1 MFRQSQKK
9 PEVELEETLY
19 EDYSFRGPKDSQSN
33 RPVIPPIQNLPQGHY
48 ATPQVTQQPQQQ
60 IEQPLLPNQQF
71 PQGFPNIPGLPPG
84 AQLTI
89 GPNGVQTYSIVTT
102 TTTTTQNKKETKTA
116 EEVTI
121 EALDADE
128 DVGEVVKPP
137 KKSKIQK
144 TFDTFSDPFAFLL
157 QIPFFTVFLMLVQT
171 VYFVRIFDY

>member
-1 MFRQSQKK
+1 MFRQSQAKK

-19 EDYSFRGPKDSQSN
+19 EDYSFRGPRESQSTKK
-33 RPVIPPIQNLPQGHY
+33 PVIPPIQNLPQGHY
-48 ATPQVTQQPQQQ
+48 ATPQPTQVLQQPLQPQQPQQQ
-60 IEQPLLPNQQF
+60 IEQPLLQQNPQQF
-71 PQGFPNIPGLPPG
+71 PPGFPNIPGLPPG

-89 GPNGVQTYSIVTT
+89 GPNGVQMYSIVTT

-137 KKSKIQK
+137 KKSKIQN
-144 TFDTFSDPFAFLL
+144 T
-157 QIPFFTVFLMLVQT
+157 
-171 VYFVRIFDY
+171 